1 MGNKIFI
8 RMLLT
13 LLLTALTAVTVTAT
27 DFYTDV
33 MVIGGTAEE
42 VTAKTTE
49 LKAQG
54 WTRIE
59 YDLNKGCGGSSD
71 YIYLLYKKES
81 SADDISYG
89 DYITDFYIKSGTWP
103 HPETITYNG
112 RTYHLVPYDGGDHFK
127 SQVGDLNSNTGANS
141 ASIHLYYTKESFS
154 DDRAVTYIGFNDT
167 KSGAVGENGGS
178 DGYDLNAGCGSSSA
192 YIYMHLSTSSA
203 YPPFSGSGTAQRP
216 FSIGSDT
223 EWTRLAKCVSKGLH
237 TDKYF
242 KQTGNFQASTMVGS
256 SAHPFCGVFDG
267 AGGTITLSISSAEA
281 GAAPFHF
288 INGATIKNLTVE
300 GSVTGSGYHAAGLVG
315 VCSGG
320 PNLISNC
327 HVFATV
333 NGAGYAGGF
342 VGHGGSSTL
351 TIENSYFAGTIS
363 GFNVY
368 AGGLLGWCEDM
379 TVTMK
384 NCLFKGSFSPA
395 SGGTYHP
402 IACKLPEKNVSAT
415 FTSTYYLNTLT
426 PTAYFFG
433 DADKQLSTTSVAGSW
448 DIPVT
453 AADGVTY
460 YGRTYGFDLP
470 YSYGFENNDL
480 NAAGWNIVDSNVS
493 RIVSDDGN
501 MYGAP
506 GQYCLRISLG
516 DQPHYLISPELK
528 GQSAISMRYSQRLE
542 YSGAN
547 NAPIYRVGYSTY
559 NNEISSFVWG
569 NWQQCSST
577 AWTREQRDFPMKTKY
592 IAFEFGTN
600 SGAFVLDEFA
610 FSACETPAPQGLT
623 LTGITDVSAQL
634 SWETPGTDAVITGY
648 AWQYK
653 KASDSNWS
661 TEVTT
666 SPIERTATITGLS
679 GYTDYDFR
687 VKALYAVGTSSV
699 YSPLSFRTSMSLP
712 FECGFENDG
721 DLGKWTMTDVYWD
734 RTKVYDVRSYE
745 GADQMYACPYNG
757 NRNFTFYS
765 IDKNPHPQYLISP
778 QFNGTTPIQVSF
790 YYRNRQADVWDTFQ
804 VGVSYSDNDIS
815 SFSWGPE
822 IGALNGEWRYYDN
835 QFLGGERKPR
845 YIAIKYTGNRECL
858 FVDDV
863 IFCEASTSAKPTNLT
878 VSSVTNR
885 SATLTWKAPSG
896 ATGYAYRYKLATGDS
911 WSEGTVTSASVTLTG
926 LSASTIY
933 DFRLKALYNSAPASN
948 ETEIRFLT
956 EGDPQALPFY
966 ERFDSGLGGWR
977 LVNGDGDSRLKV
989 EDGEFIN
996 AYFVFAPYFENQ
1008 YLISPELASDKAI
1021 LASFFYKEVTDIDTK
1036 VTKVRAG
1043 WSTSTKDTLSF
1054 TWGPEVEA
1062 TSVLQNYTIQAPQG
1076 TRYFAI
1082 RKTDD
1087 GHFLYVDDISLI
1099 DASQYSIEAAPA
1111 VVFGENKFV
1120 TTFYHLN
1127 FSFELPEGSRAYT
1140 AFLDGKD
1147 VVFRLIGDDGRIVP
1161 FDTPCIII
1169 SDPLPSDSGA
1179 TSKTLVLKPL
1189 LSTDVQAH
1197 EGNVLRGYS
1206 VDIISIYEKV
1216 AGNYIYV
1223 LDIVNGVLGFYRFV
1237 GDRIPPRKVFILLP
1251 QQ

>member
-154 DDRAVTYIGFNDT
+154 DDRAVTDIGFNDT

-216 FSIGSDT
+216 FFIGSDT

-242 KQTGNFQASTMVGS
+242 KQTSNFQASTMVGS

-267 AGGTITLSISSAEA
+267 AGGIITLSISSAEA

-415 FTSTYYLNTLT
+415 FTATYYLNTLT

-433 DADKQLSTTSVAGSW
+433 DADKL
-448 DIPVT
+448 
-453 AADGVTY
+453 
-460 YGRTYGFDLP
+460 
-470 YSYGFENNDL
+470 
-480 NAAGWNIVDSNVS
+480 
-493 RIVSDDGN
+493 
-501 MYGAP
+501 
-506 GQYCLRISLG
+506 
-516 DQPHYLISPELK
+516 LK
-528 GQSAISMRYSQRLE
+528 
-542 YSGAN
+542 
-547 NAPIYRVGYSTY
+547 
-559 NNEISSFVWG
+559 
-569 NWQQCSST
+569 
-577 AWTREQRDFPMKTKY
+577 
-592 IAFEFGTN
+592 
-600 SGAFVLDEFA
+600 
-610 FSACETPAPQGLT
+610 
-623 LTGITDVSAQL
+623 
-634 SWETPGTDAVITGY
+634 
-648 AWQYK
+648 
-653 KASDSNWS
+653 
-661 TEVTT
+661 
-666 SPIERTATITGLS
+666 
-679 GYTDYDFR
+679 
-687 VKALYAVGTSSV
+687 
-699 YSPLSFRTSMSLP
+699 RTSRL
-712 FECGFENDG
+712 
-721 DLGKWTMTDVYWD
+721 
-734 RTKVYDVRSYE
+734 
-745 GADQMYACPYNG
+745 
-757 NRNFTFYS
+757 
-765 IDKNPHPQYLISP
+765 
-778 QFNGTTPIQVSF
+778 
-790 YYRNRQADVWDTFQ
+790 
-804 VGVSYSDNDIS
+804 
-815 SFSWGPE
+815 
-822 IGALNGEWRYYDN
+822 
-835 QFLGGERKPR
+835 
-845 YIAIKYTGNRECL
+845 CL
-858 FVDDV
+858 
-863 IFCEASTSAKPTNLT
+863 
-878 VSSVTNR
+878 
-885 SATLTWKAPSG
+885 
-896 ATGYAYRYKLATGDS
+896 
-911 WSEGTVTSASVTLTG
+911 
-926 LSASTIY
+926 
-933 DFRLKALYNSAPASN
+933 
-948 ETEIRFLT
+948 
-956 EGDPQALPFY
+956 
-966 ERFDSGLGGWR
+966 
-977 LVNGDGDSRLKV
+977 
-989 EDGEFIN
+989 
-996 AYFVFAPYFENQ
+996 
-1008 YLISPELASDKAI
+1008 
-1021 LASFFYKEVTDIDTK
+1021 
-1036 VTKVRAG
+1036 
-1043 WSTSTKDTLSF
+1043 
-1054 TWGPEVEA
+1054 
-1062 TSVLQNYTIQAPQG
+1062 
-1076 TRYFAI
+1076 
-1082 RKTDD
+1082 
-1087 GHFLYVDDISLI
+1087 
-1099 DASQYSIEAAPA
+1099 
-1111 VVFGENKFV
+1111 
-1120 TTFYHLN
+1120 
-1127 FSFELPEGSRAYT
+1127 
-1140 AFLDGKD
+1140 
-1147 VVFRLIGDDGRIVP
+1147 
-1161 FDTPCIII
+1161 
-1169 SDPLPSDSGA
+1169 
-1179 TSKTLVLKPL
+1179 
-1189 LSTDVQAH
+1189 
-1197 EGNVLRGYS
+1197 LRM
-1206 VDIISIYEKV
+1206 
-1216 AGNYIYV
+1216 
-1223 LDIVNGVLGFYRFV
+1223 F
-1237 GDRIPPRKVFILLP
+1237 
-1251 QQ
+1251 

>member
-1 MGNKIFI
+1 M
-8 RMLLT
+8 
-13 LLLTALTAVTVTAT
+13 TAVTARAT
-27 DFYTDV
+27 DHITEV
-33 MVIGGTAEE
+33 MVIGGNATE
-42 VTAKTTE
+42 VTNKTDE

-54 WTRIE
+54 WIRIE
-59 YDLNKGCGGSSD
+59 YDLNKGAGGD
-71 YIYLLYKKES
+71 YIYLLYKKVDS
-81 SADDISYG
+81 PDNVDYG
-89 DYITDFYIKSGTWP
+89 GFITDFYIEHGDEGVNSTLIYD
-103 HPETITYNG
+103 E
-112 RTYHLVPYDGGDHFK
+112 RTYHRTPCQGGGHFLE
-127 SQVGDLNSNTGANS
+127 QRGDLNSNAGGH
-141 ASIHLYYTKESFS
+141 SIHLYYTTDPFP
-154 DDRAVTYIGFNDT
+154 DHRAVTSIWFNDT
-167 KSGAVGENGGS
+167 KSGAVGQNGGS
-178 DGYDLNAGCGSSSA
+178 DGYDLNAGCGEGTD
-192 YIYMHLSTSSA
+192 YIYMHFSTVETL
-203 YPPFSGSGTAQRP
+203 PPFSGSGTAQLP
-216 FSIGSDT
+216 FLIGSDT
-223 EWTRLAKCVSKGLH
+223 EWTRFATCVSKGMH
-237 TDKYF
+237 ADKYF
-242 KQTGNFQASTMVGS
+242 RQTGNFQTATMVGT

-267 AGGTITLSISSAEA
+267 AGKTITLSINSAEA

-288 INGATIKNLTVE
+288 INGATIKNLTVD
-300 GSVTGSGYHAAGLVG
+300 GSVTGSSFHTAGLAG

-320 PNLISNC
+320 QNLISNC
-327 HVFATV
+327 HVSATV
-333 NGAGYAGGF
+333 NGTGYAGGF

-351 TIENSYFAGTIS
+351 TIENSFFAGSIC

-379 TVTMK
+379 TVTIK
-384 NCLFKGSFSPA
+384 NSLFKGSFEPA
-395 SGGTYHP
+395 SGGSYHP

-415 FTSTYYLNTLT
+415 FTATYYLNTLT

-433 DADKQLSTTSVAGSW
+433 DADKQLSTTSIAGSW

-460 YGRTYGFDLP
+460 YGRTYGLDLP

-480 NAAGWNIVDSNVS
+480 NAAGWNIVNSNVS
-493 RIVSDDGN
+493 TIVDDDHW
-501 MYGAP
+501 YGAT

-516 DQPHYLISPELK
+516 DQPHYLVSPELK
-528 GQSAISMRYSQRLE
+528 GQSAISMKYSQRLE

-577 AWTREQRDFPMKTKY
+577 EWTREQRDFPMKTKY

-600 SGAFVLDEFA
+600 SGAFALDEFA

-623 LTGITDVSAQL
+623 LTDITDVSAKL
-634 SWETPGTDAVITGY
+634 SWETPGTDAIITGY

-653 KASDSNWS
+653 RASDSNWS
-661 TEVTT
+661 AEVTT
-666 SPIERTATITGLS
+666 SLIERTAAITGLS

-687 VKALYAVGTSSV
+687 VKALYAVGTSSE
-699 YSPLSFRTSMSLP
+699 YLPLSFRTSMSLP

-765 IDKNPHPQYLISP
+765 IDNNPHPQYLISP

-804 VGVSYSDNDIS
+804 VGVSYSDNDIT

-822 IGALNGEWRYYDN
+822 IAALNGEWRYYDN

-845 YIAIKYTGNRECL
+845 YIAIKYMGNRECL

-878 VSSVTNR
+878 VSSVTNQ

-933 DFRLKALYNSAPASN
+933 DFRLKALYNNAPASN

-996 AYFVFAPYFENQ
+996 ACFVFAPYFENQ

-1021 LASFFYKEVTDIDTK
+1021 LASFFYKEVTDKDIK

-1054 TWGPEVEA
+1054 TWGAEVEA
-1062 TSVLQNYTIQAPQG
+1062 TSVLQNYTIQVPQG

-1111 VVFGENKFV
+1111 VVSGENKYV
-1120 TTFYHLN
+1120 TSFYHLN

-1189 LSTDVQAH
+1189 LSTNVQAH

-1206 VDIISIYEKV
+1206 VDIIPVYEKV
-1216 AGNYIYV
+1216 AGNYIYM
-1223 LDIVNGVLGFYRFV
+1223 LDIVNGVMGFYRFV
-1237 GDRIPPRKVFILLP
+1237 GDRIPSRKVFILST
-1251 QQ
+1251 QK